1 MIRINLLPTTKA
13 KRVKKRTELQ
23 TQLMLAGISVG
34 LTVILCGYFWWQ
46 LNHQISTLRNE
57 KAKATKER
65 DVLKEK
71 VKEVDNFEENKKLL
85 EEKNRI
91 IEQLKRNQSG
101 PVHLLDEI
109 SRNLPDRVWLV
120 ALNEQ
125 GGKIDLEGRAITNSD
140 IVDFINNLKRSSFFK
155 DVQIVESR
163 QSTDNE
169 KKIAL
174 YNFKLTCIIVL

>member
-1 MIRINLLPTTKA
+1 MIRINLLPTEKA

-23 TQLMLAGISVG
+23 TQLVLAGISIG

-46 LNHQISTLRNE
+46 LSRQVVVLRSE

-65 DVLKEK
+65 DALKEQI
-71 VKEVDNFEENKKLL
+71 KEVENFEQNKKIL

-91 IEQLKRNQSG
+91 IGQLKRNQSG
-101 PVHLLDEI
+101 PVHLLDEV

-120 ALNEQ
+120 SMNEQ

-140 IVDFINNLKRSSFFK
+140 IVDFINNLKRSPFFK

-163 QSTDNE
+163 QSSDNE

-174 YNFKLTCIIVL
+174 YNFKLICTMVL